1 MNEQPNFNAGAS
13 KLTNTIRNMIKST
26 AVPPVAVDI
35 GILNSDYSLTTNLF
49 RQPIPKEEYS
59 VCRSLLYDPSVPL
72 TQTYVDGAHDHYGSV
87 PTETHYHEVKLPP
100 KMYWLRPG
108 QKVLVAIVQNEFI
121 IVDIIY
127 DGSWLGNCEPNWE

>member
-13 KLTNTIRNMIKST
+13 KLTNTIKNMIKST
-26 AVPPVAVDI
+26 AAPPVAVDI

-72 TQTYVDGAHDHYGSV
+72 TQTYVDGTHSHPGAGE
-87 PTETHYHEVKLPP
+87 PGLHYHEVKLPT
-100 KMYWLRPG
+100 KMHWLKPG
-108 QKVLVAIVQNEFI
+108 QKVLVAFVQNEAI
-121 IVDIIY
+121 IIDIIFS
-127 DGSWLGNCEPNWE
+127 GTWLGNCEPPW